1 MKHSLIDH
9 KYISK
14 YISIKKKKAKSQPVM
29 KFRINWKFFSQS
41 SIINLSEDVNFDQT
55 YLLTW
60 AWGHT
65 KLTIIIL
72 REHWIVI
79 SDLF

>member
-1 MKHSLIDH
+1 
-9 KYISK
+9 
-14 YISIKKKKAKSQPVM
+14 M